1 MRTGDIYE
9 HAKKSTKVAIQ
20 DNYCF
25 TIWWDW
31 ICKKKK
37 KKVALKYKV
46 EFEENLWSE
55 YSVLSDDVN
64 TSNCMKRGGTED
76 LLLFNTLVASSH
88 VNQTTWCLVL
98 SAKT

>member
-1 MRTGDIYE
+1 MNMQKNLLKWLFKT
-9 HAKKSTKVAIQ
+9 
-20 DNYCF
+20 
-25 TIWWDW
+25 TIVSQFDETESV
-31 ICKKKK
+31 KKKK